1 MRPVV
6 FLTEMG
12 SLEGVRTK
20 GKMMYSVAFDI
31 TKNVHDVEDIV
42 QLSFIH
48 LIDILYK
55 IDAEEI
61 GMPRCKN

>member
-1 MRPVV
+1 
-6 FLTEMG
+6 
-12 SLEGVRTK
+12 
-20 GKMMYSVAFDI
+20 MMYSVAFDI